1 MSIETTR
8 TASNGLTLASNHKGA
23 KEAAAVESKNVSM
36 RRDDTAQTQP
46 LTQVGQVIDPSQ
58 GSLAGSK
65 QKQDAKEAISFP
77 ELVNE
82 VEKLNIA
89 TQNIQRSLEFT
100 VDDEV
105 EKTIITVRDRETEE
119 IIRQIPAE
127 ELLNISKRLRAV
139 TGELEEATGFLFSS
153 SA

>member
-8 TASNGLTLASNHKGA
+8 TASNGLTFASTHKGA

-36 RRDDTAQTQP
+36 RRDDTTQTQP
-46 LTQVGQVIDPSQ
+46 LTQVGQVVDPSQ

-65 QKQDAKEAISFP
+65 QKQDVEEAISFP

-100 VDDEV
+100 VDDDV

-119 IIRQIPAE
+119 VIRQIPAE
-127 ELLNISKRLRAV
+127 ELINISKRLRAV